1 MTTYSAE
8 RHFVELVRPILET
21 GDLELLARHIHRE
34 WPNSKLR
41 QLLFSRCEDAVKV
54 SLFCLSLSGTME
66 DCSSITGLLQHRD
79 SFIRNL
85 AENTMWSIWFR
96 AGGPHANCRLRRAV
110 HLAAETRLREAGRGL
125 GRLIDDYPE
134 FAEAYHQRAIVYF
147 LLGRY
152 ARARRNLI
160 ETLRRN
166 PMHFAALAGLG
177 HCYAA
182 EGKWVKA
189 LSWYKRA
196 ARLHPTAE
204 GLSEAIDE
212 LNRLVGPPASAR

>member
-8 RHFVELVRPILET
+8 RHFVELLRPILEA
-21 GDLELLARHIHRE
+21 GDLELLAGHIHRE

-41 QLLFSRCEDAVKV
+41 QLLFSGCEDAVKV

-66 DCSSITGLLQHRD
+66 DCPDVIGLLKHRD
-79 SFIRNL
+79 PFIRNL

-110 HLAAETRLREAGRGL
+110 HLVAEAGLSEAGRSL
-125 GRLIDDYPE
+125 GRLIDEYPE
-134 FAEAYHQRAIVYF
+134 FAEAYHQHAIVCF

-152 ARARRNLI
+152 ARARRDLI

-177 HCYAA
+177 HCYAG
-182 EGKWVKA
+182 EGKWAKA

-212 LNRLVGPPASAR
+212 LDRLVGPRASTR